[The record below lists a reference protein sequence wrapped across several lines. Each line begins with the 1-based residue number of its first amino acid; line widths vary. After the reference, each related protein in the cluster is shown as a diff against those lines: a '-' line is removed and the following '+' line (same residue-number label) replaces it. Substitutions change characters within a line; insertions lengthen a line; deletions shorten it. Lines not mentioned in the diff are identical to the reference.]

1 MKGDGVVKGVST
13 TPPPGPRGRQ
23 PTPPPLD
30 PKADPLDPESDTPP
44 WTQRQTP
51 GPRGRTPPPPVEM
64 ATEAGGTHPTGMHS
78 CIIIN
83 SPIIDCRSTG

>member
-13 TPPPGPRGRQ
+13 TLPPGPRGRQ

-44 WTQRQTP
+44 LDPKADPWTQRQNPTTP
-51 GPRGRTPPPPVEM
+51 GRDG
-64 ATEAGGTHPTGMHS
+64 H
-78 CIIIN
+78 
-83 SPIIDCRSTG
+83 